1 MLCTIQQ
8 YHPAIPDEKKMNH
21 SAIDVTTAYELIDR
35 LAEVHALPPADYAAL
50 IRAFCGG
57 DTLRPPKEGE
67 IGAEASAA
75 LAAYAR
81 AKADPLRRQYYGNQI
96 FIRGLIEY
104 SSWCKNDCLYCGL
117 RKSNH
122 TAERYRLDTEEILA
136 CCEEG
141 YRIGFRTFV
150 LQGGEDPYFT
160 DPVLCGI
167 ISAIRSR
174 YPDCAITLSA
184 GERSRE
190 SYQSLKAAGADRY
203 LLRHETADPAHYAL
217 LHPRVQTLENR
228 MRCLADLRDAGFQV
242 GCGFMVGSPGQSADT
257 LAQDLA
263 FIQNFRPEMCGIGP
277 FIPHHATPFAKERA
291 GSMELTLFLLSLLR
305 LLQPDAPLPEGTL
318 LLAYPQLAGLAPTFA
333 YACGLTL
340 QWAVGDTFTPLR
352 TTATAFLVNAGFN
365 ALLLGYLHLDPWVG
379 AASTLGATLLGCLL
393 TFRALGKAPRNWRVS
408 LGRIRIV
415 GSLAHDMLMCALPLM
430 VQVVALFAAELAA
443 RPLRTTFG
451 VQMLQAWSLAAGIGA
466 PVWLLT
472 GALALALSVF
482 AAQNFGM
489 ARYDRMQG
497 GLLAALWLGLLLVG
511 GLEAVL
517 CILAR
522 TLAQPFVSS
531 LSDATL
537 VATIACMTIP
547 FYALGSCAD
556 AIASAIRGA
565 GESLRPAAIII
576 GGVCLLRTILLM
588 TVVPVHHSIL
598 ALVAVYP
605 LTWGATVIAL
615 LVYYRHGRW
624 LTRTL
629 RRARRTRARHL
640 HER

>member
-1 MLCTIQQ
+1 MASHAHAEHTPRH
-8 YHPAIPDEKKMNH
+8 HPAPVVRKIPSHAHDLTEGAVWRRLLGVLLPLLFALALLAATACTTLVAVWLEAPAACEAMLR
-21 SAIDVTTAYELIDR
+21 VTTLTL
-35 LAEVHALPPADYAAL
+35 LAEVLALAFGVGCSMAVGHAFGARDGERLSDGVHTAVAL
-50 IRAFCGG
+50 ALVCGVVLSVG
-57 DTLRPPKEGE
+57 GLL
-67 IGAEASAA
+67 GAE
-75 LAAYAR
+75 
-81 AKADPLRRQYYGNQI
+81 P
-96 FIRGLIEY
+96 
-104 SSWCKNDCLYCGL
+104 
-117 RKSNH
+117 
-122 TAERYRLDTEEILA
+122 
-136 CCEEG
+136 
-141 YRIGFRTFV
+141 
-150 LQGGEDPYFT
+150 
-160 DPVLCGI
+160 
-167 ISAIRSR
+167 
-174 YPDCAITLSA
+174 
-184 GERSRE
+184 
-190 SYQSLKAAGADRY
+190 
-203 LLRHETADPAHYAL
+203 
-217 LHPRVQTLENR
+217 
-228 MRCLADLRDAGFQV
+228 
-242 GCGFMVGSPGQSADT
+242 
-257 LAQDLA
+257 
-263 FIQNFRPEMCGIGP
+263 
-277 FIPHHATPFAKERA
+277 
-291 GSMELTLFLLSLLR
+291 LLR

>member
-21 SAIDVTTAYELIDR
+21 SAIDLTTAYELIDR

-167 ISAIRSR
+167 VSAIRSR

-305 LLQPDAPLPEGTL
+305 LLQPTL
-318 LLAYPQLAGLAPTFA
+318 LLPA
-333 YACGLTL
+333 
-340 QWAVGDTFTPLR
+340 
-352 TTATAFLVNAGFN
+352 TTALGTIHPQGRELGIQAGAN
-365 ALLLGYLHLDPWVG
+365 VIMPNLSPAIRRGQYLLYDNKLTSGEESAQNLALL
-379 AASTLGATLLGCLL
+379 
-393 TFRALGKAPRNWRVS
+393 KK
-408 LGRIRIV
+408 
-415 GSLAHDMLMCALPLM
+415 
-430 VQVVALFAAELAA
+430 
-443 RPLRTTFG
+443 
-451 VQMLQAWSLAAGIGA
+451 QMDGIGFSVVTDRGDPA
-466 PVWLLT
+466 
-472 GALALALSVF
+472 GA
-482 AAQNFGM
+482 
-489 ARYDRMQG
+489 D
-497 GLLAALWLGLLLVG
+497 
-511 GLEAVL
+511 
-517 CILAR
+517 I
-522 TLAQPFVSS
+522 
-531 LSDATL
+531 DASQSKD
-537 VATIACMTIP
+537 V
-547 FYALGSCAD
+547 
-556 AIASAIRGA
+556 
-565 GESLRPAAIII
+565 
-576 GGVCLLRTILLM
+576 
-588 TVVPVHHSIL
+588 
-598 ALVAVYP
+598 
-605 LTWGATVIAL
+605 
-615 LVYYRHGRW
+615 
-624 LTRTL
+624 
-629 RRARRTRARHL
+629 
-640 HER
+640 